1 MGTSPFPPV
10 PLLYRQADILKKKK
24 KIIGAKKFKTDTVGK
39 GF

>member
-24 KIIGAKKFKTDTVGK
+24 ITGAKKFKTDTVGK